1 MTRKICLAIV
11 TMAVLSAAGE
21 ARAQYGYRGGYGGW
35 GSTPGS
41 SMARG
46 LGMFSMGAGMY
57 NERTAQAR
65 SINATT
71 AMRWNNAWYAS
82 TEGAAKRYAARRH
95 AREARVI
102 RDVAGIQDRL

>member
-21 ARAQYGYRGGYGGW
+21 ARAQYGYAGRSGYGGYGGW

-46 LGMFSMGAGMY
+46 MGMFSMGAVCIT
-57 NERTAQAR
+57 NTPPWPDR
-65 SINATT
+65 STPT
-71 AMRWNNAWYAS
+71 PP
-82 TEGAAKRYAARRH
+82 
-95 AREARVI
+95 
-102 RDVAGIQDRL
+102 